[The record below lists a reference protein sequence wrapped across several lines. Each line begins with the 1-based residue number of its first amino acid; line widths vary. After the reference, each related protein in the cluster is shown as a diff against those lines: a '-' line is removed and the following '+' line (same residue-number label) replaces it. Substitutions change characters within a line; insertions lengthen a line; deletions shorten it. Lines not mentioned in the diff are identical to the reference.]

1 MCALFNPRDSL
12 EKRRELRHNAT
23 PMERDLW
30 ELLKGNQRLGFKF
43 RRQFGVGP
51 YILDFYCT
59 KMHLCI
65 EVDGESHQPEDARQ
79 YDQRRD
85 QYLRDLG
92 IHTLRFWNDQV
103 RNNLDEVVKKI
114 DSFLIAHSENSSETR
129 QNP

>member
-1 MCALFNPRDSL
+1 
-12 EKRRELRHNAT
+12 
-23 PMERDLW
+23 
-30 ELLKGNQRLGFKF
+30 
-43 RRQFGVGP
+43 
-51 YILDFYCT
+51 
-59 KMHLCI
+59 MHLCI
-65 EVDGESHQPEDARQ
+65 EVDGESHQTEDARQ

-129 QNP
+129 PNP